1 MLKTFAT
8 KETAAVFAG
17 LFVRRL
23 PQPILARAKIRLDQ
37 LQGATCVEDLRLPPS
52 NHLDALSGNREGQW
66 SIRINQQWR
75 ICFRF
80 ENGDAFDVEI
90 VDYH

>member
-1 MLKTFAT
+1 MIQSFAT

-17 LFVRRL
+17 VAVKRMPRE
-23 PQPILARAKIRLDQ
+23 ILARAKARLDQ
-37 LQGATCVEDLRLPPS
+37 LHAALVVEDMRLPPS
-52 NHLDALSGNREGQW
+52 NRLERLSGGREGQW
-66 SIRINQQWR
+66 SVRVNNQWR

-80 ENGDAFDVEI
+80 EDGHAFDVEI